1 MKKDDL
7 IDRLLDEEDD
17 STVTLYDE
25 RGRAVEM
32 AQMALI
38 AVEGE
43 PYVLLAPIELL
54 ERGETDCLIAFKV
67 FEDGVREV
75 DDPSV
80 ESEIFAEYERLF
92 NEGKKED

>member
-1 MKKDDL
+1 MKNDDL

-38 AVEGE
+38 AVGGE
-43 PYVLLAPIELL
+43 PYVLLAPVELL
-54 ERGETDCLIAFKV
+54 ERGETNCLIAFKV
-67 FEDGVREV
+67 AI
-75 DDPSV
+75 

-92 NEGKKED
+92 NEGEKED

>member
-1 MKKDDL
+1 MKNDDL

-38 AVEGE
+38 AVGGE
-43 PYVLLAPIELL
+43 L
-54 ERGETDCLIAFKV
+54 
-67 FEDGVREV
+67 VRAV
-75 DDPSV
+75 RRRVGRS
-80 ESEIFAEYERLF
+80 
-92 NEGKKED
+92 